1 MKERQIELLIKLVNS
16 TAPNTYQQLADY
28 FHVSR
33 RTIRYDIEN
42 IDAFLSV
49 NGFDELEKKTNLGVY
64 ISDRSKR
71 NDILSKIESKRN
83 SHEYVISAYER
94 KKKIAFEL
102 LMCEGFIRISDL
114 EQLVDVSRSTVKSD
128 LKLVK
133 SWLLEVD
140 VAVES
145 IANHGVRICGD
156 ENKIRFAIVQ
166 LLYDYFSEDQVS
178 GNSSKVILRKEEL
191 IKDEYIQQMV
201 SKREIEFI
209 EQTLRTAEDALD
221 IVFTDAAF
229 VIIIVY
235 VMIAVNRMKKMK
247 YISYPKSGFSKI
259 ARTTEFT
266 IASNVANRLNKF
278 FGIGVTN
285 EEVASLTD
293 YILQANYSTNN
304 LVLDKNYVELQMM
317 VQMMINQIAAITDL
331 RIEEDQLLF
340 DGLIKHLKPAIY
352 RLENDMQYMNPLKD
366 EIVDRYQQLFFQV
379 KQALNRV
386 EKYVNKT
393 CNDDEVAYFT
403 LHFAAALDRLSSQN
417 SEIKK
422 ILLVC
427 GTGNG
432 SVHLLSSRLQS
443 EFLIEIVGNVAYH
456 QANKAVGENL
466 VDLIVSTV
474 PLSNRIAG
482 VDAITVS
489 PLLNTEDLKTL
500 SKYLSKKGVII
511 QTENTSELLDKKL
524 RQELF
529 IDEMMMLIQRNAQ
542 IFNEGELKISIE
554 ELIHRWTAESEQRLK
569 SLGLLD
575 ILNDQLIELDASAKD
590 WRTAVRIAGNML
602 LEEGC
607 IDKRYI
613 DHMIESVEEI
623 GPYIVIYEGIAMP
636 HARIQDGVNR
646 VGISFVRLSE
656 PVCFG
661 NPENDPV
668 DLVFA
673 LCTIDK
679 SSHIQAVT
687 ELGTLCT
694 DQTVLR
700 KLRAAKSK
708 QEISAIMKEKLVD

>member
-1 MKERQIELLIKLVNS
+1 MKERQIELLIKIINS
-16 TAPNTYQQLADY
+16 TEAITYQQLADY
-28 FHVSR
+28 FHVSK
-33 RTIRYDIEN
+33 RTIRYDIE
-42 IDAFLSV
+42 DVDDFLLE
-49 NGFDELEKKTNLGVY
+49 NGFSELEKKPNLGVF
-64 ISDRSKR
+64 I
-71 NDILSKIESKRN
+71 NDKSNRDDLIHRIESKRN

-94 KKKIAFEL
+94 RKKIVLEL
-102 LMCEGFIRISDL
+102 LMSDKFTRIRDL
-114 EQLVDVSRSTVKSD
+114 EILVDVSRSTVKND
-128 LKLVK
+128 LKFVK
-133 SWLLEVD
+133 NWMLQVD
-140 VAVES
+140 VGVES
-145 IANHGVRICGD
+145 IANHGIRICGD

-166 LLYDYFSEDQVS
+166 ILYDYFSDDHVS
-178 GNSSKVILRKEEL
+178 GKVILRKEEL
-191 IKDEYIQQMV
+191 VQDEYIQQIV
-201 SKREIEFI
+201 TKREVEFI

-235 VMIAVNRMKKMK
+235 VIIAVHRMKQMK
-247 YISYPKSGFSKI
+247 YIAYPKSGFAKI

-266 IASNVANRLNKF
+266 IALNVANRLNKF
-278 FGIGVTN
+278 FNIGITN

-304 LVLDKNYVELQMM
+304 LVLDKNYVELQML
-317 VQMMINQIAAITDL
+317 VQMMINEIAAITDSK
-331 RIEEDQLLF
+331 IEEDQLLF

-366 EIVDRYQQLFFQV
+366 EIVERYRQLFLQV
-379 KQALNRV
+379 KQALIRV
-386 EKYVNKT
+386 EEYVKKS

-403 LHFAAALDRLSSQN
+403 LHFAAALDRLSSQIG
-417 SEIKK
+417 EIKK

-443 EFLIEIVGNVAYH
+443 EFFIEIIGNVAYH
-456 QANKAVGENL
+456 QVYKAVCENQ

-474 PLSNRIAG
+474 PLSDRIAG
-482 VDAITVS
+482 VHAITVS
-489 PLLNTEDLKTL
+489 PLLNMDDLKKL
-500 SKYLSKKGVII
+500 SNFLSKKGVII
-511 QTENTSELLDKKL
+511 KTENTNELLDKKL
-524 RQELF
+524 REELF
-529 IDEMMMLIQRNAQ
+529 LDEMMILIKRNAQ
-542 IFNEGELKISIE
+542 VFNEGELKISIE
-554 ELIHRWTAESEQRLK
+554 ELIHRWTVESEQKMR
-569 SLGLLD
+569 SLGLMD
-575 ILNDQLIELDASAKD
+575 ILNESLIQLDEPAED
-590 WRTAVRIAGNML
+590 WRAAVSLAGNL
-602 LEEGC
+602 LLNEQC

-694 DQTVLR
+694 DPLVLQ
-700 KLRAAKSK
+700 KLREAETK
-708 QEISAIMKEKLVD
+708 QEILMIMNEKLRD